1 MSVITIRMATGED
14 VQALARNRRRMFE
27 DMGPSDV
34 AQLDAMETAFAEWV
48 SEKLAKGEYKGWVAC
63 DGDLVVA
70 GVGLWVREWSPMPG
84 DLSNR
89 RARVM
94 DVYTAPEY
102 RRQGL
107 SRKLMIA
114 LLDWCRENG
123 IITADLNA
131 SADGQGL
138 YESLGFKTTNEM
150 VLRFGS

>member
-1 MSVITIRMATGED
+1 
-14 VQALARNRRRMFE
+14 
-27 DMGPSDV
+27 
-34 AQLDAMETAFAEWV
+34 
-48 SEKLAKGEYKGWVAC
+48 
-63 DGDLVVA
+63 
-70 GVGLWVREWSPMPG
+70 MPG
-84 DLSNR
+84 DLTNR

-123 IITADLNA
+123 ILTADLNA